1 MLRGGLSRRL
11 LRVAAA
17 TSSRCSRQQTRLMS
31 KTAIKVERATDFE
44 RVFDGSDRY
53 AAVEGR
59 GFIEV
64 SGSDAT
70 EFLQGMQCNHM
81 PQIEQGGPGMLTGFL
96 TPQGRMM
103 ADAFVYPRNVG
114 VNFPHPAYLIEVDAR
129 VHMYVQRMLD
139 FYKLRAKV
147 NICDA
152 TSQYAVWSVWGPRSM
167 ELVGGSGR
175 VLGHVP
181 RGGLVFKG
189 DETAV
194 ADVWAVDR
202 RAPDM
207 GLRLV
212 VKCDKGSGKGLQ
224 MPAGFEQRDGTEYRL
239 RRILKGVAEGADDF
253 VKGVAVAL
261 ETNLDYMRGVHFG
274 KGCYVGQELTIRT
287 HHRGVVRKRVVPVLF
302 GRDGD
307 GTRNPLQVD
316 YTWEPAI
323 ARQADI
329 TRVVGDSEIPK
340 RERRIPPGKVGS
352 TAFNAGLAL
361 MRLEQVEQY
370 AAQQQADGGEG
381 RIAFKV
387 RCEDNQQVFVSPW
400 SPSWWPDGAH

>member
-1 MLRGGLSRRL
+1 
-11 LRVAAA
+11 
-17 TSSRCSRQQTRLMS
+17 MS
-31 KTAIKVERATDFE
+31 KTAIKVEQATDFE

-59 GFIEV
+59 GLIEV

-70 EFLQGMQCNHM
+70 EFLQGMQCNHI
-81 PQIEQGGPGMLTGFL
+81 PLIEQGGPGMLTGFL

-103 ADAFVYPRNVG
+103 ADAFVYPRNMG
-114 VNFPHPAYLIEVDAR
+114 VNFPHPVYLIEVDAR
-129 VHMYVQRMLD
+129 VHMQVQRMLD
-139 FYKLRAKV
+139 FYKLRAQV
-147 NICDA
+147 RIRDA
-152 TSQYAVWSVWGPRSM
+152 TSQYAVWSVWGPHSM
-167 ELVGGSGR
+167 EL
-175 VLGHVP
+175 
-181 RGGLVFKG
+181 
-189 DETAV
+189 TAV
-194 ADVWAVDR
+194 ADVWAVDG
-202 RAPDM
+202 RAPGM

-212 VKCDKGSGKGLQ
+212 VERGKGGGEAPQ
-224 MPAGFEQRDGTEYRL
+224 MPAGFELCDGTEYRL

-261 ETNLDYMRGVHFG
+261 ETNLDYMQGVHFG

-307 GTRNPLQVD
+307 GTRNPLQLD
-316 YTWEPAI
+316 YTWTPDIET
-323 ARQADI
+323 QADI
-329 TRVVGDSEIPK
+329 TRVDIDTKSPK
-340 RERRIPPGKVGS
+340 RERRVPPGKVGS
-352 TAFNAGLAL
+352 IAFNAGLAL

-370 AAQQQADGGEG
+370 TAQQQHSDGGGG

-387 RCEDNQQVFVSPW
+387 GCADKQDVFVSPW

>member
-1 MLRGGLSRRL
+1 MIRVRLSRGLHR
-11 LRVAAA
+11 AA
-17 TSSRCSRQQTRLMS
+17 TAANRSCIKQQRQLMNQ
-31 KTAIKVERATDFE
+31 TAIKVKRATDFE
-44 RVFDGSDRY
+44 RVFDGSDQY
-53 AAVEGR
+53 AEVEGR

-96 TPQGRMM
+96 TPQGRML
-103 ADAFVYPRNVG
+103 ADAFVYPRNIG

-129 VHMYVQRMLD
+129 VHMNVQRMLD
-139 FYKLRAKV
+139 FYKLRAQVK
-147 NICDA
+147 IRDA

-212 VKCDKGSGKGLQ
+212 IERNKGGEKPL
-224 MPAGFEQRDGTEYRL
+224 MPEGFEQRDVKEYRL

-261 ETNLDYMRGVHFG
+261 ESNLDYMQGVHFG

-302 GRDGD
+302 GREGD

-316 YTWEPAI
+316 YKWEPEI
-323 ARQADI
+323 ATQADI
-329 TRVVGDSEIPK
+329 TRVAKDIEISK

-361 MRLEQVEQY
+361 MRLEQVDQY
-370 AAQQQADGGEG
+370 AAQQQSDDSNG

-387 RCEDNQQVFVSPW
+387 MCEDKQHVFVSPW

>member
-1 MLRGGLSRRL
+1 MGGRRQM
-11 LRVAAA
+11 RW
-17 TSSRCSRQQTRLMS
+17 MS
-31 KTAIKVERATDFE
+31 KTAIKVEQATGFE

-59 GFIEV
+59 GLIEV

-81 PQIEQGGPGMLTGFL
+81 PLIEQGGSGMLTGFL

-103 ADAFVYPRNVG
+103 ADAFVYPRNIG

-129 VHMYVQRMLD
+129 VRMQVQQMLN
-139 FYKLRAKV
+139 FYKLRAQV
-147 NICDA
+147 NIRDA
-152 TSQYAVWSVWGPRSM
+152 TSQYAVWSVWGPHSM
-167 ELVGGSGR
+167 ELVGGGGS

-181 RGGLVFKG
+181 RGGLVFKS

-194 ADVWAVDR
+194 ADIWAVDG
-202 RAPDM
+202 RAPGM

-212 VKCDKGSGKGLQ
+212 VERGKKGGEEPQ

-261 ETNLDYMRGVHFG
+261 ETNLDYMQGVHFG

-307 GTRNPLQVD
+307 GTHNSLQLD
-316 YTWEPAI
+316 YTWTPDIEA
-323 ARQADI
+323 QTDI
-329 TRVVGDSEIPK
+329 TRIDVDTKSPK
-340 RERRIPPGKVGS
+340 RGRRVPPGKVGS
-352 TAFNAGLAL
+352 MAFNAGLAL

-370 AAQQQADGGEG
+370 MVQQQQSDGSGG

-387 RCEDNQQVFVSPW
+387 RCADNEDVFVSPW